1 MPRQVT
7 VAGSNRYCQARL
19 RAAKYNEDFASRA
32 TAVAGTL
39 FIILAFTMNG
49 ERKIR
54 IFDLIGALLFIIYG
68 VTIRSFSTILLNV
81 VLVVVQAYKLLRRRS
96 E

>member
-1 MPRQVT
+1 MEWL
-7 VAGSNRYCQARL
+7 GIS
-19 RAAKYNEDFASRA
+19 
-32 TAVAGTL
+32 GTL

-54 IFDLIGALLFIIYG
+54 VLDLIGALLFVVYG
-68 VTIRSFSTILLNV
+68 VTIHSFSTVLLNV

>member
-1 MPRQVT
+1 MEWI
-7 VAGSNRYCQARL
+7 GI
-19 RAAKYNEDFASRA
+19 
-32 TAVAGTL
+32 AGTL
-39 FIILAFTMNG
+39 SIILAFTMNG

>member
-1 MPRQVT
+1 MEWI
-7 VAGSNRYCQARL
+7 GI
-19 RAAKYNEDFASRA
+19 
-32 TAVAGTL
+32 AGTL

-54 IFDLIGALLFIIYG
+54 VFDLIGALLFIIYG
-68 VTIRSFSTILLNV
+68 VTIHSFSTVLLNV